1 MSKQIDDEYIQ
12 DIYKKCS
19 NNIINF
25 TTNKHQ
31 QEKISNY
38 DLVIPTSDN
47 IDILFKY
54 NYNKEQLKVF
64 AKHYKIKVTGNKK
77 DLIIRIYCF
86 LTLSIHAKKIQKI
99 FRGYLQRNCNSIRG
113 PAFKNKSLCTNG
125 MDFFTMDDI
134 SLIPYTHFFSYKDK
148 DGFIYGFDIISLHN
162 LVKNNKK
169 DFISTTNPFN
179 RNVIPDEIISK
190 MKSLLRLNRIL
201 KIFIKL
207 EIKDD
212 SVDISTKKSLEFKI
226 LSLFQ
231 SIDALG
237 NYSMSE
243 WFTSLS
249 QPCLWR
255 YVRELA
261 DIWNY
266 RAQITTE
273 TKRNICPPNGD
284 PFRNINM
291 ANIMSLSSLDETR
304 MVVLDIMEKMVN
316 SGTNTDSR
324 TLGSYYVLGALTLIN
339 DNAAVSLPWLYQ
351 SFCYM

>member
-1 MSKQIDDEYIQ
+1 MTKQIDDEYIQ
-12 DIYKKCS
+12 AICKKCS
-19 NNIINF
+19 NNITNF
-25 TTNKHQ
+25 TTSKYQ
-31 QEKISNY
+31 QEKINNY

-47 IDILFKY
+47 ICVLFKY

-64 AKHYKIKVTGNKK
+64 TKHYKIKVTGNKNE
-77 DLIIRIYCF
+77 LISRIYCF

-99 FRGYLQRNCNSIRG
+99 FRGFLQRNCNSMRG
-113 PAFKNKSLCTNG
+113 PGFKKRSLCTNG

-134 SLIPYTHFFSYKDK
+134 SSIAYTHFFSYKDS

-162 LVKNNKK
+162 LIKNNAK
-169 DFISTTNPFN
+169 DFVSVTNPFN
-179 RNVIPDEIISK
+179 RNIIPDEIISN
-190 MKSLLRLNRIL
+190 MKTLLRLNRVL

-212 SVDISTKKSLEFKI
+212 SSNISSKKSLELKI

-237 NYSMSE
+237 NYSTPE

-255 YVRELA
+255 FVRELA
-261 DIWNY
+261 DIWSY
-266 RAQITTE
+266 RAQITSE

-284 PFRNINM
+284 PFRNISMTSLM
-291 ANIMSLSSLDETR
+291 ALSSLDETR
-304 MVVLDIMEKMVN
+304 LVVLSIMDKMVN

-339 DNAAVSLPWLYQ
+339 DNAAASLPWLYQ